1 MRIESLNVEGNYA
14 IMFLGVMLDKHIT
27 WKDHIR
33 TVESKIA
40 KNIGLLHRAR
50 QVLTEASLKT
60 IHFSIIHL
68 YLNYAKITWAST
80 NVTIT
85 KLNKINLLQK
95 QSVRIVLNK
104 VFRSK
109 ENFANSY
116 KTVIT
121 KMQRLKHFSDKYIS
135 TCNLYA
141 QI

>member
-27 WKDHIR
+27 WKDHIS